1 MTKIFLPLGALG
13 LCAALFFA
21 VFEGGL
27 GAVVGEYKLC
37 SGDGAW
43 CIEPA
48 KYTYWGEG
56 EEILRVNTTI
66 SNQSDK
72 VGVFDLGDGNTTSIA
87 GGSNLTYSYSV
98 NMNGNTTRYFIVKE
112 GQAGFIREALTLKIQ
127 PFWKGGN

>member
-1 MTKIFLPLGALG
+1 LTKILVPLCVLG
-13 LCAALFFA
+13 LCAGLFFL
-21 VFEGGL
+21 VFAGGL

-37 SGDGAW
+37 SGDGTW

-48 KYTYWGEG
+48 RYTYWGEG
-56 EEILRVNTTI
+56 ENVRVSTTLT
-66 SNQSDK
+66 NQSDK
-72 VGVFDLGDGNTTSIA
+72 ECRFDLGDGNTTSIA